1 MTTMPQRE
9 STIAVPDDRRKQLG
23 AFLRARRESLDP
35 QRRVA
40 LVGRRRTPGLR
51 REEVAMLADVGVTVH
66 RLEQGREVNPS
77 EAVLVGV
84 ANALQC
90 SPLETRHLFVL
101 AGLTPPEAT
110 QVTVC
115 EGISPGTRRMLDSLM
130 PQPASIQKP
139 NFDIV
144 AWNDSFCR
152 LMGIDFAT
160 LPEEDRNCIYLY
172 LTHETWR
179 SRIENRDVLP
189 TFVSYFRAAMA
200 EHRGDPAWENKLARF
215 SPPRRSLKRC
225 GISATRCAAWK
236 TRLNI
241 LTTRSS
247 GDSAC
252 SRCTGIRR
260 RATARACWSTC
271 RWTRRA
277 SRRWRGWTNIN
288 HRESDGWQCAIFGYC
303 PAGAA
308 GRFPFPPGVGEG
320 KHCREVLY
328 VIYDFSTHCAPDT
341 PSALCHSW
349 RRERT
354 GGTSRRRPLYPRAPA
369 SNIAAARCLRLI
381 PAGFGSGRGSVH
393 AKHGPQ
399 PASMRAAP
407 ACRERLSD
415 VEAATPAVSVAQVGK
430 LTAG

>member
-1 MTTMPQRE
+1 M
-9 STIAVPDDRRKQLG
+9 
-23 AFLRARRESLDP
+23 
-35 QRRVA
+35 
-40 LVGRRRTPGLR
+40 
-51 REEVAMLADVGVTVH
+51 
-66 RLEQGREVNPS
+66 
-77 EAVLVGV
+77 
-84 ANALQC
+84 
-90 SPLETRHLFVL
+90 L

-215 SPPRRSLKRC
+215 FAASSEFEALWHQRYEVRGVENQIKHFNHPQLGRFSLQQMYWYSAPR
-225 GISATRCAAWK
+225 
-236 TRLNI
+236 N
-241 LTTRSS
+241 
-247 GDSAC
+247 
-252 SRCTGIRR
+252 
-260 RATARACWSTC
+260 ARACWSTC

-308 GRFPFPPGVGEG
+308 GRFPFPPGVGR
-320 KHCREVLY
+320 K
-328 VIYDFSTHCAPDT
+328 
-341 PSALCHSW
+341 ALSGSPVCDLRLQHTL
-349 RRERT
+349 R
-354 GGTSRRRPLYPRAPA
+354 SRYAFCVMSLMAQGAQGHQSPPPLYPRAPA

>member
-1 MTTMPQRE
+1 MTTMRQRE

-35 QRRVA
+35 QRRGCPGGPPA
-40 LVGRRRTPGLR
+40 HAGSAPGRGGDARRRR
-51 REEVAMLADVGVTVH
+51 RYPVH

-152 LMGIDFAT
+152 LMGVDFAT

-215 SPPRRSLKRC
+215 F
-225 GISATRCAAWK
+225 AA
-236 TRLNI
+236 
-241 LTTRSS
+241 SS
-247 GDSAC
+247 EFEALWHQ
-252 SRCTGIRR
+252 RYEV
-260 RATARACWSTC
+260 
-271 RWTRRA
+271 
-277 SRRWRGWTNIN
+277 RGVENQIKHFN
-288 HRESDGWQCAIFGYC
+288 HPQL
-303 PAGAA
+303 
-308 GRFPFPPGVGEG
+308 GRFSLQQMYWYSAPRNGSRLLVYLPMDEAGEQ
-320 KHCREVLY
+320 
-328 VIYDFSTHCAPDT
+328 
-341 PSALCHSW
+341 ALAWLDQH
-349 RRERT
+349 
-354 GGTSRRRPLYPRAPA
+354 
-369 SNIAAARCLRLI
+369 
-381 PAGFGSGRGSVH
+381 
-393 AKHGPQ
+393 
-399 PASMRAAP
+399 
-407 ACRERLSD
+407 
-415 VEAATPAVSVAQVGK
+415 
-430 LTAG
+430 

>member
-1 MTTMPQRE
+1 
-9 STIAVPDDRRKQLG
+9 
-23 AFLRARRESLDP
+23 
-35 QRRVA
+35 
-40 LVGRRRTPGLR
+40 
-51 REEVAMLADVGVTVH
+51 MLADVGVT
-66 RLEQGREVNPS
+66 G
-77 EAVLVGV
+77 
-84 ANALQC
+84 
-90 SPLETRHLFVL
+90 TL
-101 AGLTPPEAT
+101 AGAGAGGESVGGGAGGGGECPAVQSAGDPASVRARRADPAGSHP
-110 QVTVC
+110 VTVC

-172 LTHETWR
+172 LTHETGAAGSKIAMCCRPSSPISAPRWPSTAAIRRGKTNWR
-179 SRIENRDVLP
+179 
-189 TFVSYFRAAMA
+189 A
-200 EHRGDPAWENKLARF
+200 F

-308 GRFPFPPGVGEG
+308 GRFPFPPGVGGG
-320 KHCREVLY
+320 K
-328 VIYDFSTHCAPDT
+328 
-341 PSALCHSW
+341 ALSGSPVCDLRLQHTLRS
-349 RRERT
+349 RYAFCVMSLMAQGAHR
-354 GGTSRRRPLYPRAPA
+354 GTSRRRPLYPRAPA

>member
-1 MTTMPQRE
+1 
-9 STIAVPDDRRKQLG
+9 
-23 AFLRARRESLDP
+23 
-35 QRRVA
+35 
-40 LVGRRRTPGLR
+40 
-51 REEVAMLADVGVTVH
+51 
-66 RLEQGREVNPS
+66 
-77 EAVLVGV
+77 
-84 ANALQC
+84 
-90 SPLETRHLFVL
+90 VL

-200 EHRGDPAWENKLARF
+200 EHRGDPAWENNWRAF

-260 RATARACWSTC
+260 RATLA
-271 RWTRRA
+271 
-277 SRRWRGWTNIN
+277 
-288 HRESDGWQCAIFGYC
+288 
-303 PAGAA
+303 PAG
-308 GRFPFPPGVGEG
+308 
-320 KHCREVLY
+320 L
-328 VIYDFSTHCAPDT
+328 
-341 PSALCHSW
+341 
-349 RRERT
+349 
-354 GGTSRRRPLYPRAPA
+354 PA
-369 SNIAAARCLRLI
+369 D
-381 PAGFGSGRGSVH
+381 GRGGRAGAGV
-393 AKHGPQ
+393 AGPTLITGNQ
-399 PASMRAAP
+399 MAGNVPSSGIARPALLDGSLSL
-407 ACRERLSD
+407 RE
-415 VEAATPAVSVAQVGK
+415 
-430 LTAG
+430 